1 MFDNLRKSG
10 SSMVIWVLFG
20 ILIAGFVISFGP
32 QSVGSGQGCQ
42 STGRTTML
50 TVGDKAVDD
59 AAWRFAW
66 GLARGDE
73 AARGR
78 ERSTLNALVRR
89 ELLAQEAERRGL
101 RVGDDLIDYTIMH
114 GQFRYAG
121 GKQDARRAFFDDD
134 GKGVFSYKLFKLFTS
149 GRFNMSVAQY
159 KRQQAREILAATMAD
174 ILAGSVTVSREEAL
188 ARYIAENTTVAYE
201 LVRFTPA
208 SYARAL
214 IITDADR
221 DRFLASHEAEVKA
234 TYSDTA
240 WKGKQQVRVGRIYLA
255 RTPPPATGAAPAVD
269 PAKGKLEVERAA
281 IVAGKKTFAAAA
293 TALDADPVFRGTGGD
308 WGWYDEAAMTLPDP
322 ALNSAVKALAKAGE
336 VSPVIEAADGF
347 YLVTVVDKRQGDL
360 TFDQVKRDLA
370 DQVARPKWGQEAAR
384 RAAAAAL
391 AKAQAEA
398 KPLAELFPGTKLG
411 ATWTE
416 TTDVPAAWM
425 QAGSGSAPTP
435 TPAAGD
441 PPAAPVAPVAPV
453 ATAIGPDEPLPAS
466 TPVEVSATTLP
477 PLPRSGNRTPFGESA
492 KLTKAVYEELT
503 PGAVGPEVY
512 EFASRLGGEA
522 SYAIVRMT
530 AKSLP
535 DVANFEKE
543 AGKFVAQLAAER
555 GQTYL
560 RDWLTHRCK
569 TLVASNKI
577 RARTEL
583 LINVDD
589 QGARTQ
595 VAWDPCSAL

>member
-1 MFDNLRKSG
+1 
-10 SSMVIWVLFG
+10 
-20 ILIAGFVISFGP
+20 
-32 QSVGSGQGCQ
+32 
-42 STGRTTML
+42 
-50 TVGDKAVDD
+50 
-59 AAWRFAW
+59 
-66 GLARGDE
+66 
-73 AARGR
+73 
-78 ERSTLNALVRR
+78 
-89 ELLAQEAERRGL
+89 
-101 RVGDDLIDYTIMH
+101 
-114 GQFRYAG
+114 
-121 GKQDARRAFFDDD
+121 
-134 GKGVFSYKLFKLFTS
+134 
-149 GRFNMSVAQY
+149 
-159 KRQQAREILAATMAD
+159 
-174 ILAGSVTVSREEAL
+174 
-188 ARYIAENTTVAYE
+188 
-201 LVRFTPA
+201 
-208 SYARAL
+208 
-214 IITDADR
+214 
-221 DRFLASHEAEVKA
+221 
-234 TYSDTA
+234 
-240 WKGKQQVRVGRIYLA
+240 
-255 RTPPPATGAAPAVD
+255 
-269 PAKGKLEVERAA
+269 
-281 IVAGKKTFAAAA
+281 
-293 TALDADPVFRGTGGD
+293 
-308 WGWYDEAAMTLPDP
+308 
-322 ALNSAVKALAKAGE
+322 
-336 VSPVIEAADGF
+336 
-347 YLVTVVDKRQGDL
+347 
-360 TFDQVKRDLA
+360 
-370 DQVARPKWGQEAAR
+370 
-384 RAAAAAL
+384 
-391 AKAQAEA
+391 
-398 KPLAELFPGTKLG
+398 
-411 ATWTE
+411 
-416 TTDVPAAWM
+416 M

-569 TLVASNKI
+569 ALVASNKI